1 LGGWGRARRS
11 RLVTLPMR
19 LVSDFDGGY
28 DVWYDSDGD
37 DDGEDG
43 DVSKQSA
50 EKGGKTNEP
59 ESKGMA
65 KKNSDAKSVVK
76 DKASTA
82 IAKGVRRSSVPPISV
97 HDATGQRYICESY
110 SKDEL
115 IVLSRVDS
123 VFHPVVHVRVAKLKG
138 EKPRN
143 AGAKQVATKE
153 NALKLLE
160 EYGTGKYNQGCGD

>member
-1 LGGWGRARRS
+1 MQRC
-11 RLVTLPMR
+11 LVMLSMR
-19 LVSDFDGGY
+19 LVSNFDGGFNLW
-28 DVWYDSDGD
+28 DNSNGD

-43 DVSKQSA
+43 NVSKQSA

-110 SKDEL
+110 AKDEL

-123 VFHPVVHVRVAKLKG
+123 VFHPVVHV
-138 EKPRN
+138 
-143 AGAKQVATKE
+143 
-153 NALKLLE
+153 
-160 EYGTGKYNQGCGD
+160 